1 METVKFDPKMIQ
13 TILNLHRP
21 SVSID
26 FDEQV
31 DTLYIS
37 FEKPQRADDSVMEDD
52 GNIYHYRTNDLVGIT
67 VLNASNS
74 LKN

>member
-21 SVSID
+21 SVWID

-37 FEKPQRADDSVMEDD
+37 FEKPQKADESVMEDD
-52 GNIYHYRTNDLVGIT
+52 GNICHYRANELVGIT

>member
-26 FDEQV
+26 FDKQV

>member
-1 METVKFDPKMIQ
+1 MIPM
-13 TILNLHRP
+13 ILNLHQP
-21 SVSID
+21 SVWID

-52 GNIYHYRTNDLVGIT
+52 GNIYHYRANDLVGIT
-67 VLNASNS
+67 VLNASNN
-74 LKN
+74 LNN

>member
-1 METVKFDPKMIQ
+1 MGTVKLDPKMIPM
-13 TILNLHRP
+13 ILNLHRP
-21 SVSID
+21 SVWID
-26 FDEQV
+26 FDKAA

-52 GNIYHYRTNDLVGIT
+52 GNIYHYREDDIVGIT

>member
-1 METVKFDPKMIQ
+1 METVKLDPKMIPM
-13 TILNLHRP
+13 ILNLHQP
-21 SVSID
+21 SLWID

-52 GNIYHYRTNDLVGIT
+52 GNIYHYRANDLVGIT
-67 VLNASNS
+67 VLNASNN
-74 LKN
+74 LNN